1 MDLSGKK
8 VSVIGAG
15 KSGIAAAELLCSEG
29 SQVLLS
35 DFGRIEESVVR
46 RLESQ
51 KISVEEKGHSERVF
65 DADLNKEY
73 LYGTE
78 PGKISVK
85 LYEKLRG
92 IQYGTEP
99 DPYGWTDIIE

>member
-51 KISVEEKGHSERVF
+51 KYPLKRKDIRRGFLMRTSVS
-65 DADLNKEY
+65 
-73 LYGTE
+73 
-78 PGKISVK
+78 SVPEF
-85 LYEKLRG
+85 LPLPE
-92 IQYGTEP
+92 
-99 DPYGWTDIIE
+99 W